1 MSEDSGEHLAKFVM
15 RSVREIEFMATVVS
29 WVMCFGIGAILL
41 YLLSLWALAH
51 MNVVIGVIAAQVV
64 IAALGIWLGDD

>member
-1 MSEDSGEHLAKFVM
+1 MSEPNGEQLAKFIM
-15 RSVREIEFMATVVS
+15 RSVREIEFMATIVS
-29 WVMCFGIGAILL
+29 WTACFVLGIIVA

-64 IAALGIWLGDD
+64 IAALGIWLGDE